1 MNHFVFSSGEIE
13 MSDTVLGRGA
23 FGEVRIAK
31 WRNIKVAAKFLH
43 TDDDSNDQSLDLEL
57 RKEVEVL
64 SQLRHPNLVLFIGI
78 CEDSSRDRI
87 GGGNSVIL
95 TELLPC
101 SLYDLLEGKPS
112 EGIEKITME
121 LPDIIDIGK

>member
-1 MNHFVFSSGEIE
+1 MNHFVYNSAEIE

-43 TDDDSNDQSLDLEL
+43 TDDDTNERSLDLEL

-87 GGGNSVIL
+87 GWVIL

-112 EGIEKITME
+112 EGIEKIAME
-121 LPDIIDIGK
+121 LPDIIDIG